1 MANNKRKTETVK
13 ISRLG
18 CMRKS
23 TVEVDM
29 TGSTVEHIEVW
40 MDEPEKHNK
49 RPLPDSETSPAKRLA
64 IGEVQRDR
72 MRRNET

>member
-1 MANNKRKTETVK
+1 MTDRKRKTETVK

-29 TGSTVEHIEVW
+29 TGSTVEHVEVW
-40 MDEPEKHNK
+40 MDEPTK
-49 RPLPDSETSPAKRLA
+49 RKNRPQAGSGTLSAKRKS
-64 IGEVQRDR
+64 D
-72 MRRNET
+72 

>member
-1 MANNKRKTETVK
+1 MANKKRKTETVK

-29 TGSTVEHIEVW
+29 AGSTVEHVEVW
-40 MDEPEKHNK
+40 MDEPTKQKN
-49 RPLPDSETSPAKRLA
+49 RPLAGGGTLSANRKSD
-64 IGEVQRDR
+64 
-72 MRRNET
+72 

>member
-40 MDEPEKHNK
+40 MDEPEKKKN
-49 RPLPDSETSPAKRLA
+49 RPMEDGEMLPAKR
-64 IGEVQRDR
+64 QPD
-72 MRRNET
+72 

>member
-1 MANNKRKTETVK
+1 MANNKRKSETVK

-29 TGSTVEHIEVW
+29 TGSTVEHVEVW
-40 MDEPEKHNK
+40 MDEPKKQKNRPMAGGETLSTK
-49 RPLPDSETSPAKRLA
+49 RQSD
-64 IGEVQRDR
+64 
-72 MRRNET
+72 

>member
-1 MANNKRKTETVK
+1 MANNRRKTETIK

-29 TGSTVEHIEVW
+29 TGGTVEHVEVW
-40 MDEPEKHNK
+40 MDEPKKQKHRPMVGDEALSKKNK
-49 RPLPDSETSPAKRLA
+49 SD
-64 IGEVQRDR
+64 
-72 MRRNET
+72 